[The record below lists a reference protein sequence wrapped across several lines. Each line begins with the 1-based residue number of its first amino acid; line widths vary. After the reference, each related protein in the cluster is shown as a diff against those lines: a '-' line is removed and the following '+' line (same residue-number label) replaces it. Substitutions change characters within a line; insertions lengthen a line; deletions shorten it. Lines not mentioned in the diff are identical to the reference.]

1 MYTPNKAKE
10 ALVQLGEQIR
20 MARKRRQ
27 WTIAELAKKIE
38 VSSPTIMTLEKG
50 EPTVSIGVLVSTL
63 WIMGLETELRNLA
76 NPIDVEGS
84 KLMNARLP
92 KKIRTRSKRTLNN
105 DF

>member
-1 MYTPNKAKE
+1 MYTPTKAKE
-10 ALVQLGEQIR
+10 VLAQLGEQIR

-38 VSSPTIMTLEKG
+38 VSSPTIIALEKG
-50 EPTVSIGVLVSTL
+50 EPTVSVGVLVSTL
-63 WIMGLETELRNLA
+63 WALGLETELRNLA
-76 NPIDVEGS
+76 NPNDIEGI

-92 KKIRTRSKRTLNN
+92 KKIRTSKRTLDN

>member
-10 ALVQLGEQIR
+10 TLVQLGEQIR

-38 VSSPTIMTLEKG
+38 VSSPTIMALEKG

-92 KKIRTRSKRTLNN
+92 KKIRTSKRTLNN